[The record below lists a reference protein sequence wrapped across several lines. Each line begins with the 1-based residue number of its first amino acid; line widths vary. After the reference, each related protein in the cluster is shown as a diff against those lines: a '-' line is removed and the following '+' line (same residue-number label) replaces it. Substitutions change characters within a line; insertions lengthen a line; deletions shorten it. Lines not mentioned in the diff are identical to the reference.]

1 MAVEDLHQYVDLLE
15 ERQKLVRVK
24 VEVDPNLEL
33 SEILRRLVAQRQGKA
48 VLFERVTGSR
58 MRVLGNAFS
67 SEELVALGLG
77 VQSIDELSDRLDGIL
92 RPEIPH
98 GLLESIRALPRLREL
113 AGFAPRVVKSGPVKE
128 SVNTVNP
135 TLAGLPIPK
144 VWPKD
149 GGRFITFPLVVTKDP
164 ESGLTN
170 IGVYRMQVYDERTLG
185 VHWQLHRKSSQVFRE
200 LEKQGKKMDVA
211 VVIGADPST
220 IFAGVAPV
228 PDAFDEYL
236 FAGFVKGGGVELVEC
251 ETVDLKVPA
260 RAEIVLEGYVNP
272 GEYRLEGPFGDHT
285 GYYTPPEPYPVFHLT
300 GVLMRHEPIYLTTV
314 VGKPIQEDAYLA
326 RAASSFFTAPLKI
339 LFPEIV
345 DLYLPPEGV
354 FTNLAIVSIKKKY
367 PGHAK
372 KIMMGLWAMP
382 QLMFL
387 KVIIVVDDD
396 VNIRDM
402 GEVVWATTTRFDPAR
417 DVLIVPSAPT
427 DSLDHASPIPNLG
440 SKMGIDATIKWK
452 EEGYN
457 REWPEVVDVDEKTRK
472 LVDSRWSEYFTE

>member
-1 MAVEDLHQYVDLLE
+1 MFVEDLHNYVELLE
-15 ERQKLVRVK
+15 ENQRLLHVK
-24 VEVDPNLEL
+24 VEVNPVLEL
-33 SEILRRLVAQRQGKA
+33 SEILRRVAAQHLGKA
-48 VLFERVTGSR
+48 VLFDRVAGSK
-58 MRVLGNAFS
+58 MRVLGNAFG
-67 SEELVALGLG
+67 SEDLVALSLG
-77 VQSIDELSDRLDGIL
+77 VRSLDELGGRLEGL
-92 RPEIPH
+92 LKPELPH

-128 SVNTVNP
+128 VVNTANP

-149 GGRFITFPLVVTKDP
+149 GGRFITFPLVVTRDP
-164 ESGLTN
+164 DTGVTN
-170 IGVYRMQVYDERTLG
+170 IGVYRMQVYDDRTLG
-185 VHWQLHRKSSQVFRE
+185 VHWQLHRKSAQVFRD
-200 LEKQGKKMDVA
+200 LEKRGEKMDVA
-211 VVIGADPST
+211 VVIGADPAT

-236 FAGFVKGGGVELVEC
+236 FAGFVRGGGLELVEC

-300 GVLMRHEPIYLTTV
+300 GVLTRSDPIYLTTV

-326 RAASSFFTAPLKI
+326 KAASSVFTAPLKI

-354 FTNLAIVSIKKKY
+354 FTNLAIVSIKKRY

-372 KIMMGLWAMP
+372 KVMMGLWAMP

-396 VNIRDM
+396 VNIRDW

-417 DVLIVPSAPT
+417 DVLIVPSTPT
-427 DSLDHASPIPNLG
+427 DSLDHASPAPNLG
-440 SKMGIDATIKWK
+440 SKMGIDATVKWR
-452 EEGYN
+452 EEGYT
-457 REWPEVVDVDEKTRK
+457 REWPEVVSVDEDTKK
-472 LVDSRWSEYFTE
+472 LVDARWAEYFD